1 MAEASE
7 KGGAKEARESAKDG
21 ELADP
26 AAPGGFKRVLPYL
39 IGGTLSV
46 GLGIGSG
53 IVTSPDDPEVEVTH
67 RAVAKPATPLDRFLA
82 PHKFALPTLI
92 ANLADTGQAVTV
104 KLSVYVEVRAKDLPT
119 QAALEL
125 DGAKGGQLYPVVRDA
140 LLMLLSGKQ
149 SADLRTQ
156 RGAEV
161 LKLEILDRLAPLLF
175 SDPSAGVI
183 TGVYFDDLLFS

>member
-21 ELADP
+21 VLADP
-26 AAPGGFKRVLPYL
+26 AAPAGFKRALPFL

-46 GLGIGSG
+46 GLGIASG
-53 IVTSPDDPEVEVTH
+53 IVTQPHEPEVEVTH
-67 RAVAKPATPLDRFLA
+67 EKPAPPPTALDRFVA

-92 ANLADTGQAVTV
+92 ANLADTGTPVTV
-104 KLSVYVEVRAKDLPT
+104 KLSLYVEVRAKDQPT
-119 QAALEL
+119 LAALET

-140 LLMLLSGKQ
+140 LLMLLSSKQ
-149 SADLRTQ
+149 SADLKTP
-156 RGAEV
+156 RGREV
-161 LKLEILDRLAPLLF
+161 LKLEILDRLAPLF
-175 SDPSAGVI
+175 FADPSAGVI